1 MSTGNPCSSLS
12 SVPLPSS
19 SSPISVI
26 SAALSEAE
34 TDYVSLFSLSLS
46 VFLSLPNK
54 KTAAAA
60 AAPPPDETFFGRP
73 CQKVHPTKK
82 LPVQRVETGINEFL
96 RHLFGPFKLLKV
108 TLIWKEDLYS
118 GNRVWPRGP
127 SAAHPSVPT
136 PPPPLDESDLWRR
149 VYLAP
154 MSPYFC
160 GSSIQP

>member
-118 GNRVWPRGP
+118 GNRV
-127 SAAHPSVPT
+127 
-136 PPPPLDESDLWRR
+136 
-149 VYLAP
+149 
-154 MSPYFC
+154 
-160 GSSIQP
+160 